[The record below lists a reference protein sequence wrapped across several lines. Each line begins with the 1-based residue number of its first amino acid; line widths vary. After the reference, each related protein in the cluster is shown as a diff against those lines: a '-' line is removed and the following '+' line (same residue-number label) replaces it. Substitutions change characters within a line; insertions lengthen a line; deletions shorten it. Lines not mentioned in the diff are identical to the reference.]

1 MNILCFQTT
10 TLMDKYFR
18 HWIPGVWS
26 LSQGKIYYTSVSYN
40 LNKKE
45 KHSWYVS
52 LWKCDMSLKVSST
65 LSKNWNRYCSHTCNA
80 IRCHNMLTSFP
91 QNTHLD
97 TIQDFLCEL
106 GMTPC
111 ILRDV
116 CLLFNFW
123 MIKFTIMFF
132 LTAKLTEQ
140 NWYILLSFWG
150 NERRKS
156 QIVRTMF

>member
-45 KHSWYVS
+45 KRSWYVS

-80 IRCHNMLTSFP
+80 IRCHNMLTSFFP
-91 QNTHLD
+91 KYSCNLNN
-97 TIQDFLCEL
+97 
-106 GMTPC
+106 
-111 ILRDV
+111 
-116 CLLFNFW
+116 LLITVHW
-123 MIKFTIMFF
+123 
-132 LTAKLTEQ
+132 TEAV
-140 NWYILLSFWG
+140 WG
-150 NERRKS
+150 NYSPKIYRRVKTFGLLTPIPVLMGLGGWQDTLKITYS
-156 QIVRTMF
+156 SLTLKGAGFLVS